1 MNIHDNNDS
10 TTMKLSAGDINIFNP
25 EEEREKRKAQAEKL
39 KKVIE
44 AYKIRNPIKYK
55 QKEKELMDKLN
66 SLL

>member
-1 MNIHDNNDS
+1 
-10 TTMKLSAGDINIFNP
+10 MKLSAGDINILSP

-39 KKVIE
+39 QKVIE

>member
-1 MNIHDNNDS
+1 NIHDNNDS
-10 TTMKLSAGDINIFNP
+10 STMKLSAGDINILSP

-39 KKVIE
+39 QKVIE